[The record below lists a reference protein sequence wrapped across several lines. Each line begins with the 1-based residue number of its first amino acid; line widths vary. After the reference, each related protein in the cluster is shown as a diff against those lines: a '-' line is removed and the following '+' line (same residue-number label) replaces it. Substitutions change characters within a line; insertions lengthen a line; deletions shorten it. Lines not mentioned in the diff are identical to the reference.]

1 MYLGILPSTLHYLL
15 FKSVPMN
22 KILVALYLLLITS
35 YSFAQDKTLTMEDAF
50 LNVNTSLAPKT
61 LKDLQWIKDSSSLS
75 YTKKTADEEQIVQ
88 KNALTGLETDIVTL
102 EILNTFLK
110 SLGISKTLNRIPKIQ
125 WRSSSTFSFNFDK
138 HVLIY
143 DLKVNKLD
151 ILEGKLIGE
160 EAENLDRELIGNH
173 TAFTIKNNLYVS
185 DGKLVKSITN
195 DKNEGIVNGKSVH
208 REEFGITKG
217 TFWSPKGNYLA
228 FYRMDE
234 TMVTDYPVIDWTTKP
249 ATNKN
254 VKYPMAGGKSH
265 EVTIG
270 VYSNVS
276 GKTIFLNTGEP
287 KEQYLTNISWS
298 PDESH
303 VFIAVLN
310 RDQNHMK
317 LNCYNASTG
326 TFEKTLFEEKDD
338 KYVKLENPMVFVK
351 NHPEQFIWQS
361 YRDGHNHLYL
371 YQANGRLIKQL
382 TKGDWDVTS
391 LDGFNSSGQKV
402 IFTSTINSPINRD
415 FCSVDLK
422 TSKVSR
428 LSKES
433 GINTATLNDNGTLI
447 LNRFSNTSIPLKWEV
462 YTVDGKKL
470 TTLLEA
476 TNPLIDYKL
485 GDMQLFSIKNNG
497 DDLYCRLYK
506 PTNFDAT
513 KKYPTIVYQ
522 YGGPNV
528 QLITNSW
535 KGGTGDLW
543 FQYMAERGYV
553 VFTIDPH
560 GSADRGKKFE
570 QTTFRHL
577 GDVELEDQLAGVAYL
592 KTQAYVDTNRLGL
605 IGWSYG
611 GFMTTSMMT
620 RHPNVFKAAVAGG
633 PVIDWAYY
641 EIMYGERYMDTPE
654 QNPEGYKNSNVIN
667 HLDSLK
673 GKLLI
678 IHGAQD
684 AVVVLQHSMMFL
696 KAAVDKGKQVDFY
709 IYPGHEHNV
718 RGKDRVHL
726 FNKITQYFID
736 NL

>member
-1 MYLGILPSTLHYLL
+1 
-15 FKSVPMN
+15 
-22 KILVALYLLLITS
+22 
-35 YSFAQDKTLTMEDAF
+35 MEDAF

-61 LKDLQWIKDSSSLS
+61 FKDLQWMKGPNSLS
-75 YTKKTADEEQIVQ
+75 YTKKTFEEEVIV
-88 KNALTGLETDIVTL
+88 KKDALTGLETDLVSL
-102 EILNTFLK
+102 KKVNSRLN
-110 SLGISKTLNRIPKIQ
+110 SLNISKTLSRMPTIIWLSPN
-125 WRSSSTFSFNFDK
+125 TFSFDLDQK
-138 HVLIY
+138 VLMY
-143 DLKVNKLD
+143 DLKVDRLNVLAD
-151 ILEGKLIGE
+151 KLILKDAQNTDE
-160 EAENLDRELIGNH
+160 EAIQHH
-173 TAFTIKNNLYVS
+173 TAFTLKNNLYIS
-185 DGKLVKSITN
+185 DGKTIKAITD

-208 REEFGITKG
+208 RDEFGITKG
-217 TFWSPKGNYLA
+217 TFWSPKGNFLA

-234 TMVTDYPVIDWTTKP
+234 SMVTDYPVIDWSTKP
-249 ATNKN
+249 ATTKN

-265 EVTIG
+265 EVTVG
-270 VYSNVS
+270 VYSVS
-276 GKTIFLNTGEP
+276 SKKTIFLNTGEP

-298 PDESH
+298 PDEAH

-317 LNCYNASTG
+317 LNCYNALTG
-326 TFEKTLFEEKDD
+326 AFEKTLFEEKDD
-338 KYVKLENPMVFVK
+338 KYVKLVNPMVFVK
-351 NHPEQFIWQS
+351 HHPEQFIWQS
-361 YRDGHNHLYL
+361 YRDAHNHLYL
-371 YQANGRLIKQL
+371 YHASGKLIKQL
-382 TKGDWDVTS
+382 TKGNWDVTS
-391 LDGFNSSGQKV
+391 LDGFNLDGQKL

-415 FCSVDLK
+415 FCSVELK
-422 TSKVSR
+422 TGKTSR

-433 GINTATLNDNGTLI
+433 GTNNATVNEDGTLI
-447 LNRFSNTSIPLKWEV
+447 LNRFSNTGIPLKWEV
-462 YTVDGKKL
+462 YNTDGKKL
-470 TTLLEA
+470 NTLLEA
-476 TNPLIDYKL
+476 ANPLKDYKL
-485 GDMQLFSIKNNG
+485 GEMQIFSIKNNG

-506 PTNFDAT
+506 PTDFDAT

-560 GSADRGKKFE
+560 GTENRGKKFE
-570 QTTFRHL
+570 QTTFRQL
-577 GDVELEDQLAGVAYL
+577 GDIELEDQLAGVAFL

-633 PVIDWAYY
+633 PVIDWSYY

-654 QNPEGYKNSNVIN
+654 QNPEGYKKSNVIN

-709 IYPGHEHNV
+709 VYPGHEHNV

-726 FNKITQYFID
+726 FNKITQYFLE

>member
-1 MYLGILPSTLHYLL
+1 MNKMYVTLYLL
-15 FKSVPMN
+15 FITSFCFAQN
-22 KILVALYLLLITS
+22 KILS
-35 YSFAQDKTLTMEDAF
+35 MDDAF
-50 LNVNTSLAPKT
+50 LNVNTLLAPIT
-61 LKDLQWIKDSSSLS
+61 LKDLQWIKGSASLS
-75 YTKKTADEEQIVQ
+75 YTDKKTDEEQIVI
-88 KNALTGLETDIVTL
+88 KDALTGIESNIVSLKTL
-102 EILNTFLK
+102 INEVK
-110 SLGISKTLNRIPKIQ
+110 SVGISTPFNRIPKIHWQ
-125 WRSSSTFSFNFDK
+125 SSSTFSFDLDD
-138 HVLIY
+138 HVLMY
-143 DLKVNKLD
+143 DLKANKVN
-151 ILEGKLIGE
+151 ILKTKMINKD
-160 EAENLDRELIGNH
+160 AENQDEDAAGKY

-185 DGKLVKSITN
+185 NGKTIKAITD

-217 TFWSPKGNYLA
+217 TFWSPKGKLLA

-234 TMVTDYPVIDWTTKP
+234 TMVTDYPVIDWTTRP

-265 EVTIG
+265 EVTVGI
-270 VYSNVS
+270 YSTES
-276 GKTIFLNTGEP
+276 GKTLFLNTGEP
-287 KEQYLTNISWS
+287 KEQYLTNIAWS
-298 PDESH
+298 PDEAH

-310 RDQNHMK
+310 RDQNHMM
-317 LNCYNASTG
+317 LNSYSALTG
-326 TFEKTLFEEKDD
+326 AFEKTLLEEKDD
-338 KYVKLENPMVFVK
+338 KYVKLENPMVFIK
-351 NHPEQFIWQS
+351 NHPDQFIWQS
-361 YRDGHNHLYL
+361 FRDGHNHLYL
-371 YQANGRLIKQL
+371 YHADGKLIRQL
-382 TKGDWDVTS
+382 TKGNWDVTS
-391 LDGFNSSGQKV
+391 INGFDLGGQKV

-415 FCSVDLK
+415 FCSVELK
-422 TSKVSR
+422 TGKVSR

-433 GINTATLNDNGTLI
+433 GINNATLNEDGTLI

-462 YTVDGKKL
+462 YNKDGKKL

-476 TNPLIDYKL
+476 ANPLIDYKL
-485 GDMQLFSIKNNG
+485 GDMQVFTIKNNG

-513 KKYPTIVYQ
+513 KKYPVIVYQ

-535 KGGTGDLW
+535 KGGSGDLW

-577 GDVELEDQLAGVAYL
+577 GDIELEDQLAGVAYL

-633 PVIDWAYY
+633 PVIDWSYY

-654 QNPEGYKNSNVIN
+654 KNPEGYRNSNVIT

-726 FNKITQYFID
+726 FNKISQYFMD